1 MRLTTTKAILL
12 FEAKGL
18 VSSGENPEYDRALV
32 ELITYVLGGTQD
44 DFLSVS
50 RDIFGVK
57 RPDLWEV
64 RAK

>member
-1 MRLTTTKAILL
+1 MTRRDIAI

-32 ELITYVLGGTQD
+32 EIITYTFGGTSD
-44 DFLSVS
+44 DFLPVS
-50 RDIFGVK
+50 REIFGIE

-64 RAK
+64 NR